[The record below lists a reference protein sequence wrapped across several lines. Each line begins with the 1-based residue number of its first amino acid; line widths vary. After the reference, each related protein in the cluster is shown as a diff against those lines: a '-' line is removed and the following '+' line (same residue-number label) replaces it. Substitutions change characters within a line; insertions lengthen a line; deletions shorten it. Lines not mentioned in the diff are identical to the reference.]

1 LTLTLAFVA
10 FVAFVAFSSSVAL
23 AASTPREVHSGLV
36 MGEGPDV
43 VVFEIKNATVTAVA
57 PDCLT
62 ILGGASAA
70 CDTPSVNQYSVPKA
84 FKVNNLRIV
93 VSKAGNAASTCD
105 ANIEVDGAPVG
116 TEASAFSV
124 VTLSAVINTAQ
135 NFVVNEG
142 ALLAIALNDDS
153 GCVDTTAPILSV
165 QLEGQ
170 FLN

>member
-1 LTLTLAFVA
+1 
-10 FVAFVAFSSSVAL
+10 
-23 AASTPREVHSGLV
+23 
-36 MGEGPDV
+36 M
-43 VVFEIKNATVTAVA
+43 
-57 PDCLT
+57 
-62 ILGGASAA
+62 
-70 CDTPSVNQYSVPKA
+70 A

-93 VSKAGNAASTCD
+93 VSLAGDAASTCD
-105 ANIEVDGAPVG
+105 ANIEVDGGAVG
-116 TEASAFSV
+116 NEATAFSV

-142 ALLAIALNDDS
+142 ALLSIALNDDS